1 MRTYEM
7 NYFPYSVG
15 YFIAMLTNDEFGPYW
30 PWKDT
35 HALHRCV
42 YEFRAHELFLD
53 LTGNL
58 DADV

>member
-1 MRTYEM
+1 M